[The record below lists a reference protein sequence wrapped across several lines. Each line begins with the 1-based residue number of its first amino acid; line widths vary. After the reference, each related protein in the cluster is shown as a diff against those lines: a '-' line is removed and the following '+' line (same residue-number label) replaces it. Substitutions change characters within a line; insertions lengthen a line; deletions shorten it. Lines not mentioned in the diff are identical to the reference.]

1 MDKFTKTSLMIII
14 IASTLMIVGAYLK
27 TQKLPVANYIM
38 GISFVIEIVVG
49 GMLLLH
55 IIKIKNK

>member
-1 MDKFTKTSLMIII
+1 MNKFTKTSLIIII
-14 IASTLMIVGAYLK
+14 IASTLMILGAYLK
-27 TQKLPVANYIM
+27 TQKLPIANYIM
-38 GISFVIEIVVG
+38 GISFVLEIVVG

>member
-1 MDKFTKTSLMIII
+1 MDKFTKTSLIIII
-14 IASTLMIVGAYLK
+14 IASTLMILGAYLK
-27 TQKLPVANYIM
+27 TQKLPIANYIM
-38 GISFVIEIVVG
+38 GISFVIEIVIG

>member
-14 IASTLMIVGAYLK
+14 IASTLMILGAYLK
-27 TQKLPVANYIM
+27 TQKLPIANYIM

>member
-1 MDKFTKTSLMIII
+1 MDKFTKTSLIIII
-14 IASTLMIVGAYLK
+14 IASTLMILGAYLK
-27 TQKLPVANYIM
+27 TQKLPIANYIM

>member
-14 IASTLMIVGAYLK
+14 IASTLMILGAYLK
-27 TQKLPVANYIM
+27 TQKLPIAYYIM

>member
-1 MDKFTKTSLMIII
+1 MDKFTKTSLIIII
-14 IASTLMIVGAYLK
+14 IASTLMILGAYLK

-38 GISFVIEIVVG
+38 VISFVIEIVIG

>member
-1 MDKFTKTSLMIII
+1 MNKFTKTSLIIII
-14 IASTLMIVGAYLK
+14 IASTLMILGAYLK
-27 TQKLPVANYIM
+27 TQKLPIANYIM

>member
-1 MDKFTKTSLMIII
+1 MDKFTKTSLIIII
-14 IASTLMIVGAYLK
+14 IASTLMILGAYLK

-38 GISFVIEIVVG
+38 GISFVIEIVIG